1 MIDIEK
7 YLVERI
13 AERCKKSRLDLGIP
27 MEKIS
32 DKSAVSR
39 IENMKIPKSGN
50 FITETVVMD
59 YVSLFDKSL
68 EEIIFGGWANAQVPF

>member
-1 MIDIEK
+1 
-7 YLVERI
+7 
-13 AERCKKSRLDLGIP
+13 

-32 DKSAVSR
+32 DRSAVSR

-59 YVSLFDKSL
+59 YVNLFDKSL